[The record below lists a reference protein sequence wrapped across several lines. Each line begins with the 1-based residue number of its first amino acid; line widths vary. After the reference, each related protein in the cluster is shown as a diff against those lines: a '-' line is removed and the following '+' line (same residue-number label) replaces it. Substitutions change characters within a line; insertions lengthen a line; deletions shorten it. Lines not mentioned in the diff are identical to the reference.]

1 MLFKK
6 LFHII
11 KFHIILQKQYW
22 LLTQ

>member
-11 KFHIILQKQYW
+11 LRKQYW
-22 LLTQ
+22 LFSHTQ